1 MLKIKEECL
10 DRLKEFGFERSDRA
24 VFFSDMFHG
33 WHIVIKNDRNEVSIA
48 VHDKASEVGE
58 YRQICCAGVDKFPMF
73 GHGLVAFDETLKFI
87 YKLIKADMIEE
98 IEE

>member
-33 WHIVIKNDRNEVSIA
+33 WHIVIKDNQNEVSIS

-73 GHGLVAFDETLKFI
+73 GQGIVAIDETLKFI
-87 YKLIKADMIEE
+87 YKLIKADMVEE